1 MAVVKSNAYGNEL
14 IGFSKELDTLGADYF
29 GVDSITEGLAL
40 RKAGIT
46 KPVLVLG
53 YTINENIHVAT
64 KNNICITL
72 SSFDALNLL
81 VKEKTPAR
89 VHIKIDSGM
98 HRQGFFIKDV
108 KKLSAIL
115 LKNKQIVIEGVYTHF
130 ANAKNP
136 SFTAD
141 TENQAKEFEEAVEIL
156 MNAGFTF
163 IKHASATSGAL
174 LFPQYHFDMVRI
186 GMGLSGLWPAQEVK
200 RALEKKIKL
209 SPILVWKTI
218 IAEIKIIP
226 KGERIGYNFTETFQK
241 NTKVA
246 ICPIGYWHGFPRS
259 LSSIGHVLIGGKR
272 ARVLGRVSMDM
283 ITVDVSDIEKTKM
296 GDEVILIGK
305 MGDEI
310 ITPEEVASYADSSS
324 YEIVT
329 RINPKIQRI
338 FI

>member
-1 MAVVKSNAYGNEL
+1 M
-14 IGFSKELDTLGADYF
+14 
-29 GVDSITEGLAL
+29 
-40 RKAGIT
+40 
-46 KPVLVLG
+46 
-53 YTINENIHVAT
+53 
-64 KNNICITL
+64 
-72 SSFDALNLL
+72 
-81 VKEKTPAR
+81 
-89 VHIKIDSGM
+89 
-98 HRQGFFIKDV
+98 
-108 KKLSAIL
+108 
-115 LKNKQIVIEGVYTHF
+115 
-130 ANAKNP
+130 
-136 SFTAD
+136 
-141 TENQAKEFEEAVEIL
+141 
-156 MNAGFTF
+156 
-163 IKHASATSGAL
+163 
-174 LFPQYHFDMVRI
+174 
-186 GMGLSGLWPAQEVK
+186 K

-329 RINPKIQRI
+329 RINPKIQRT

>member
-1 MAVVKSNAYGNEL
+1 M
-14 IGFSKELDTLGADYF
+14 
-29 GVDSITEGLAL
+29 
-40 RKAGIT
+40 
-46 KPVLVLG
+46 
-53 YTINENIHVAT
+53 T